1 MSLTWNASSTAMA
14 APHER
19 SMISSHLSPKPVTLH
34 IMDIRPQRPSV
45 PSALDARAS
54 AVLREI
60 VEQYVETGEPVG
72 SRTLSR
78 RLPMS
83 LSPATIRNV
92 MSDLTEA
99 GLLFAPHTSAGRLPT
114 DLGLRLFV
122 DGLLQF
128 GELTEDERESISAK
142 LALSGRSMEDT
153 LTEASA
159 MLSGLSAAA
168 GMVLAPK
175 SEGPLRHIEFVP
187 LGPGRALVILVNSE
201 GHVENRVIAVPPG
214 MPPSALQQ
222 AGNYLNAR
230 LTNRALPE
238 LRQIVATEIAENRTQ
253 LDALSALVVEAGL
266 ATWTSEGRGGSLI
279 VRGQARLL
287 ADITQIE
294 RLAAIQHLF
303 ERLETQETML
313 RLLELAEG
321 SEGVRIFIGAES
333 GLFGTSG
340 VSMVVAPARNAAN
353 RIVGAIGVI
362 GPTRINYGR
371 IIPVVDYT
379 ARVIGRLLG

>member
-1 MSLTWNASSTAMA
+1 MDHPVHSASGVRAMLGGRTA
-14 APHER
+14 P
-19 SMISSHLSPKPVTLH
+19 LPPT
-34 IMDIRPQRPSV
+34 
-45 PSALDARAS
+45 LDARSS

-78 RLPMS
+78 RLPMT

-92 MSDLTEA
+92 MADLTDA

-114 DLGLRLFV
+114 ELGLRLFV

-128 GELTEDERESISAK
+128 GELSDEDRDAIGAS
-142 LALSGRSMEDT
+142 LAASGRSLEAT
-153 LTEASA
+153 LAEAST

-175 SEGPLRHIEFVP
+175 TEGPVRHIEFVA
-187 LGPGRALVILVNSE
+187 LGSGRALVVLVGGD
-201 GHVENRVIAVPPG
+201 GHVENRVIEIPTGV
-214 MPPSALQQ
+214 PPSALQQ

-230 LTNRALPE
+230 LSGRPLPE
-238 LRQIVATEIAENRTQ
+238 LRRIVAEEMAADRTQ

-266 ATWTSEGRGGSLI
+266 ATWTGEGRGGSLI

-287 ADITQIE
+287 QDVTQIE
-294 RLAAIQHLF
+294 RLGSIQILF
-303 ERLETQETML
+303 ERLERQDTVLQ
-313 RLLELAEG
+313 LLDLAER
-321 SEGVRIFIGAES
+321 SDGVRIFIGAES

-340 VSMVVAPARNAAN
+340 VAMVVAPARNAAN